1 MYGTKMTTSGYGF
14 IVRKEAVYHDWLEDH
29 QGEQGVPSEAELQRL
44 RKETVKA
51 IDAVDE
57 EDYRTVVIDSRP
69 PASPSPRARDATR
82 RDATRRDV
90 TTRAGGTAAA
100 VLSSWSPGGGA

>member
-14 IVRKEAVYHDWLEDH
+14 IVRKEAVYHGWLEDH

-51 IDAVDE
+51 IEAVDE
-57 EDYRTVVIDSRP
+57 EDYRTVVRDSRP
-69 PASPSPRARDATR
+69 PASPSPPARARHDATR
-82 RDATRRDV
+82 RDA